1 MRVKELFAQQ
11 VAARL
16 LKPLGLD
23 CGNATPKQ
31 AGGFDQFGAHDPAPG
46 FFAQVCAWVAVKLD
60 AACAQVPV
68 LLVAFAADIAQQA
81 REQADVQL
89 LVAGGCGV
97 ELPAL
102 LGGNGKELA
111 VDVAPLAHAP
121 HVDEVLAQQG
131 FVLAVAEFVSGWRR
145 GCCGG
150 LCCACC
156 CGARC
161 WCVGVLCGWR
171 LACAALA
178 GR

>member
-102 LGGNGKELA
+102 LGGNGEELA
-111 VDVAPLAHAP
+111 VDVAPFAHAP
-121 HVDEVLAQQG
+121 HMDEVLAQQG
-131 FVLAVAEFVSGWRR
+131 FVLAVAEFVGGGSRSYSRR
-145 GCCGG
+145 R
-150 LCCACC
+150 A
-156 CGARC
+156 
-161 WCVGVLCGWR
+161 GVILCGWR
-171 LACAALA
+171 RACAALA